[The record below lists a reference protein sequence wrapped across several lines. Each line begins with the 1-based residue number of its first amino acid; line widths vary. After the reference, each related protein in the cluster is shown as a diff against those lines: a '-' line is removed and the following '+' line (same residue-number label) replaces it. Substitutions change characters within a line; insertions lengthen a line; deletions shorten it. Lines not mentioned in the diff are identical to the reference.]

1 MPAST
6 ARPLLVVNTCQRGAF
21 LSLWQSTDAK
31 KPQSYYRAMRKGDH
45 HLLVSLSN
53 GASAIDIKVRVPAS
67 DCQALLACASRIVS
81 LRVQVWLIKSCI
93 AAAARVPHDVIRSAL
108 SKTAAG
114 SELVESL
121 SSHPPT
127 ARSVVGQVSQPW
139 VPLTDIVVAL
149 VMCVGAE

>member
-1 MPAST
+1 MPAS
-6 ARPLLVVNTCQRGAF
+6 
-21 LSLWQSTDAK
+21 
-31 KPQSYYRAMRKGDH
+31 
-45 HLLVSLSN
+45 
-53 GASAIDIKVRVPAS
+53 
-67 DCQALLACASRIVS
+67 
-81 LRVQVWLIKSCI
+81 
-93 AAAARVPHDVIRSAL
+93 

-127 ARSVVGQVSQPW
+127 ARSVVVQVSQPW